1 MEEYCN
7 YYDCFIDDLEFE
19 IPYPEID
26 CDLYCEY
33 CPYREL
39 IFLRW

>member
-26 CDLYCEY
+26 CDLYCE
-33 CPYREL
+33 
-39 IFLRW
+39 